1 MRGEDFVEVLGKNR
15 HEPVEEPS
23 EDQPKKNRSE
33 SVVRRTG
40 TVALSVCCEDEWE
53 EYCRALREH
62 ELLPFR
68 KAKY

>member
-40 TVALSVCCEDEWE
+40 GGCLISM
-53 EYCRALREH
+53 LRG
-62 ELLPFR
+62 
-68 KAKY
+68 